1 MPLRH
6 VRLTKLLDELQ
17 VQRRHLAHDRLGVVE
32 NRRVADDGNQADAD
46 GIAALRHER
55 RGDG

>member
-17 VQRRHLAHDRLGVVE
+17 VQRRRLAHDRLGVVE

-46 GIAALRHER
+46 GIAALPA
-55 RGDG
+55 